1 MMKNSFLYML
11 LVFLFACTASEKQK
25 NGSGLPFLGHHD
37 IDPVNSDTVY
47 HIVPPFAFEN
57 QDGAIITNDNVKGKI
72 HVVNFF
78 FTSCPSICPK
88 MMSQL
93 KRLQKLSDGM
103 DIVILSYSVDPKRD
117 SVPRL
122 KRYADENGFST
133 VNWHLMTGDADEIY
147 ELGMTGYN
155 LSAMEDE
162 SADGGFLH
170 SEMVVL
176 VDKKGRLR
184 GMYEG
189 TQTKAMDQLLNDIKK
204 LQKEDE

>member
-1 MMKNSFLYML
+1 
-11 LVFLFACTASEKQK
+11 
-25 NGSGLPFLGHHD
+25 
-37 IDPVNSDTVY
+37 
-47 HIVPPFAFEN
+47 
-57 QDGAIITNDNVKGKI
+57 
-72 HVVNFF
+72 
-78 FTSCPSICPK
+78 
-88 MMSQL
+88 MSQL